1 MFAMTPNSADRR
13 PGFREANQ
21 QIHSGTA
28 ITAIFRRKKKAL
40 SDSPAEPTD
49 RPGLND
55 VDK

>member
-13 PGFREANQ
+13 PRFREANQ
-21 QIHSGTA
+21 QIHSG
-28 ITAIFRRKKKAL
+28 ITGIFRRKKKAL
-40 SDSPAEPTD
+40 SDLPAEPTD